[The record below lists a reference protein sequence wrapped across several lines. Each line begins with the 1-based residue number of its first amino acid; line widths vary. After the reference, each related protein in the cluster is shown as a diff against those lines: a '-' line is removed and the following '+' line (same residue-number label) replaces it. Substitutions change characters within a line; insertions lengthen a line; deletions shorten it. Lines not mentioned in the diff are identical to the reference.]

1 VHEVSEMVSDTA
13 GPDTTGPGAVALT
26 ASDAWDLLLALAA
39 RAKRGDPLL
48 VRTVFCEGRV
58 AIDPAAEAMVH
69 APPGEARTLLELML
83 PLVVGARAAALVVGH
98 LGQSLDG
105 RVATPTGA
113 SKFITGHEDIVHTHR
128 LRALFDAVVVGV
140 RTVQLDDPQL
150 TTRHV
155 TGAHPTRVV
164 LDPQR
169 KLCAGFKVLEDG
181 SAPTLVVTSLQT
193 TPTPRRVGAV
203 EWVGL
208 PCVDGRFAL
217 DQLCGLLA
225 ARGLSRVFV
234 EGGGVTVSRFLAARA
249 LDRLHVSVAPLI
261 LGSGAPAFKLP
272 EIDKLDEALGL
283 RCRHFALG
291 PDVLFDCELTPPP
304 VEAQ

>member
-1 VHEVSEMVSDTA
+1 LGPTQAEAWEV
-13 GPDTTGPGAVALT
+13 
-26 ASDAWDLLLALAA
+26 LLSLAA
-39 RAKRGDPLL
+39 RAKRGEPLL
-48 VRTVFCEGRV
+48 ARSTFCDGQV
-58 AIDPAAEAMVH
+58 ALDPQAPSMVS
-69 APPGEARTLLELML
+69 APSGEARTLLELMV
-83 PLVVGARAAALVVGH
+83 PLVVGPRATSLVVGH

-155 TGAHPTRVV
+155 SGEHPTRVV
-164 LDPQR
+164 LDPR
-169 KLCAGFKVLEDG
+169 GKLRDGFKILHDG
-181 SAPTLVVTSLQT
+181 EAPTLIVTSLAT
-193 TPTPRRVGAV
+193 TPTPRRRGHV

-208 PCVDGRFAL
+208 ATVDDRFL
-217 DQLCGLLA
+217 LGPLCGLLA
-225 ARGLSRVFV
+225 ARGLSRIFV

-249 LDRLHVSVAPLI
+249 LDRLHVTVAPLI

-272 EIDKLDEALGL
+272 DIDQLDQAVGL

-291 PDVLFDCELTPPP
+291 NDVLFDCELTPLARA
-304 VEAQ
+304 EAE